1 MGALKF
7 IGAILILTWLV
18 LWLAVKITF
27 GAIHLLLLIGV
38 ALLVWGLLKSQLRR
52 SP

>member
-1 MGALKF
+1 MGILKYIGIAL
-7 IGAILILTWLV
+7 LILWLV

-27 GAIHLLLLIGV
+27 AAIHLLFLVGV
-38 ALLVWGLLKSQLRR
+38 ALLVIGFVKSKSAS